1 MTLGRKAA
9 REFLP
14 ARSGPLET
22 VGQVKTELGRLY
34 REAKKGK
41 RDTQDA
47 YRLAR
52 ILLAIL
58 ACIQGHEVE
67 RRLVA
72 LERGSKGGAEAA

>member
-14 ARSGPLET
+14 ARSGSLET
-22 VGQVKTELGRLY
+22 VGQVKSELGRLY
-34 REAKKGK
+34 REAKRGK

-67 RRLVA
+67 ARLER
-72 LERGSKGGAEAA
+72 LERGGKEGGT